1 MRTFVALSLLLTLA
15 VAGCTG
21 EAPTIDPSGAS
32 ALALVSTAPTSRPL
46 TGRCETS
53 FDPPSFPLPAVLR
66 QVDTG
71 TCQLSHL
78 GRATLYSVQDIDLAA
93 GTQVS
98 VELTFT
104 APNGDVLRATNVGTS
119 APSGPGVRFQ
129 GAATFVG
136 GTGRFANATG
146 AARLEGAAN
155 FLTNTAEF
163 SVLEGWISYGASD
176 RAQQP

>member
-1 MRTFVALSLLLTLA
+1 MRTLIAPSFLLTLA
-15 VAGCTG
+15 VAGCAP
-21 EAPTIDPSGAS
+21 EASTTARADVPALTRAAVAPAS
-32 ALALVSTAPTSRPL
+32 RAL

-53 FDPPSFPLPAVLR
+53 FDPPPFPLPPVLR

-78 GRATLYSVQDIDLAA
+78 GRATIYSVQDIQFAT

-104 APNGDVLRATNVGTS
+104 AANGDVLRATNVGTS
-119 APSGPGVRFQ
+119 APGGPGVTFQ
-129 GAATFVG
+129 GTTSFVG

-146 AARLEGAAN
+146 EARIAGTAN
-155 FLTNTAEF
+155 FVNNTAEF
-163 SVLEGWISYGASD
+163 TVVDGWIAYDAAARS
-176 RAQQP
+176 QQP